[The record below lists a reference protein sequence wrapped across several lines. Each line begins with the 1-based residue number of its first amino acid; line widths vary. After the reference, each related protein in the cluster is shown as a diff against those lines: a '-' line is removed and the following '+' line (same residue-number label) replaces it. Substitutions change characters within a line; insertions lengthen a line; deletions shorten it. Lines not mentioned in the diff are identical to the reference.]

1 MNDSLRLVGAHVK
14 MDVKIPCTLES
25 CSQDIKQIFKEVITA
40 AAEVEPEVVSMD
52 FSEDQTST
60 RIEVRVRVPLEK
72 VQKEGTCWT
81 EDVCK
86 RLTERAMKTELA
98 SILSK
103 TVFTAQDMSQEI
115 SNFCVV
121 EAAAVVGFPE
131 HLKGNGYVNCIYAC
145 ASGMRKISRLSCIP
159 KGRRVYRGI
168 GGVKLP
174 KKFLTEKEGGGRGG
188 VDYAF
193 LSTTTRREVAVSY
206 IGGKALAVLFEC
218 ELGDIDRGC
227 PLSFI
232 SQFPGEDEIL
242 IPAMSY
248 LEITGDP
255 YVMETSKG
263 SGVFVT
269 VYPARINCNQKSQT
283 IEEIEAR
290 RKNDILSMTFYI
302 QQELLRDWTPVLEV
316 LRKLSEKQTE
326 ALDEALTKA
335 LAEFASLRHEFH
347 SRDAK
352 DFNKDT
358 TYKDDVVAA
367 IGFKVE
373 KMAEFGRIAFEVKE
387 RELNADNFV
396 AWAAKKGY
404 PELIKGL
411 LSCPGFSVD
420 SNMVCKAQPLQEKL
434 KQNTHQTHTHTTNIL
449 M

>member
-14 MDVKIPCTLES
+14 MDVKLPCTLES

-40 AAEVEPEVVSMD
+40 VADVEHEVVSMD

-72 VQKEGTCWT
+72 VQAQKEGACWAK
-81 EDVCK
+81 DVCK
-86 RLTERAMKTELA
+86 RLTERAIKTELA

-103 TVFTAQDMSQEI
+103 TVFSAQDMSQEI

-121 EAAAVVGFPE
+121 EAAAVVGFSK

-159 KGRRVYRGI
+159 QGRRVYRGM

-248 LEITGDP
+248 LEITGNP
-255 YVMETSKG
+255 YVMETTKG

-290 RKNDILSMTFYI
+290 RKNDILSMTNYI
-302 QQELLRDWTPVLEV
+302 QQEFLRDWTPLLEV
-316 LRKLSEKQTE
+316 LRNLSGKQTK

-335 LAEFASLRHEFH
+335 LAEFASLRQEFQA
-347 SRDAK
+347 RDAK
-352 DFNKDT
+352 DFNADT

-367 IGFKVE
+367 IGFKVQ
-373 KMAEFGRIAFEVKE
+373 KMAQFGRIAFKVDES
-387 RELNADNFV
+387 ELNADSFV
-396 AWAAKKGY
+396 AWAATRGHH
-404 PELIKGL
+404 ELIQCL

-420 SNMVCKAQPLQEKL
+420 STTVCLRRK
-434 KQNTHQTHTHTTNIL
+434 N
-449 M
+449 

>member
-14 MDVKIPCTLES
+14 MDITIPCTLER

-40 AAEVEPEVVSMD
+40 VAEVEREVVSMD

-72 VQKEGTCWT
+72 VQKEGACWT

-121 EAAAVVGFPE
+121 EAAAAVGFPE

-206 IGGKALAVLFEC
+206 IGG
-218 ELGDIDRGC
+218 
-227 PLSFI
+227 
-232 SQFPGEDEIL
+232 
-242 IPAMSY
+242 
-248 LEITGDP
+248 
-255 YVMETSKG
+255 
-263 SGVFVT
+263 
-269 VYPARINCNQKSQT
+269 
-283 IEEIEAR
+283 
-290 RKNDILSMTFYI
+290 
-302 QQELLRDWTPVLEV
+302 
-316 LRKLSEKQTE
+316 
-326 ALDEALTKA
+326 
-335 LAEFASLRHEFH
+335 
-347 SRDAK
+347 
-352 DFNKDT
+352 
-358 TYKDDVVAA
+358 
-367 IGFKVE
+367 
-373 KMAEFGRIAFEVKE
+373 
-387 RELNADNFV
+387 
-396 AWAAKKGY
+396 
-404 PELIKGL
+404 
-411 LSCPGFSVD
+411 
-420 SNMVCKAQPLQEKL
+420 
-434 KQNTHQTHTHTTNIL
+434 
-449 M
+449 